1 MIVPILLTLITVTA
15 AMTAVGAIWGG
26 SHGAMAGG
34 VVGIVGGILLA
45 TSLAN
50 GEAEGHQYRDVA
62 KTTDCRLKPIIDGML
77 ADKSL
82 TRYEYA
88 KFRDAEH
95 DLRFADDKDAALGR
109 HVVKCTSREEEAGL

>member
-1 MIVPILLTLITVTA
+1 MTILILLTLIAVAICGTA
-15 AMTAVGAIWGG
+15 LGAIWGG

-45 TSLAN
+45 TAIAN
-50 GEAEGHQYRDVA
+50 GEAEGYQYLHVA
-62 KTTDCRLKPIIDGML
+62 ETTDCRLKPLIDGIL

-88 KFRDAEH
+88 KFQSALENLD
-95 DLRFADDKDAALGR
+95 FADDKDAALGR
-109 HVVKCTSREEEAGL
+109 HVVKCASREEEAGL